1 MTQKLKI
8 FLFAMTPIFELRGAI
23 PFGLLK
29 YDLNWFEVYVISVL
43 GNLIPI
49 VFILLFFDPVSKY
62 LSKKF
67 AFMDRFF
74 MYLFERTRKK
84 HKDVIDKH
92 GWWGLATFVAIP
104 LPVTG
109 SWTGSLIAFLTGMSF
124 RKAFSAITV
133 GVMTAGVIVTAVV
146 KAGLEIKKYFG
157 WQTLIVILSF
167 CVFIWLIFK
176 LIKKRQ
182 TEN

>member
-1 MTQKLKI
+1 MIQKFKV

-29 YDLNWFEVYVISVL
+29 YDLNWLEVYFISVI

-49 VFILLFFDPVSKY
+49 VFILLFFDPVSNY
-62 LSKKF
+62 LSRNF
-67 AFMDRFF
+67 VFMDKFF
-74 MYLFERTRKK
+74 IHLFERTRKK
-84 HKDVIDKH
+84 HKALIDKH

-104 LPVTG
+104 LPITG

-124 RKAFSAITV
+124 KKAFSAIAV
-133 GVMTAGVIVTAVV
+133 GVMSAGVIVTAVV
-146 KAGLEIKKYFG
+146 KAGLEIKRYFG

-167 CVFIWLIFK
+167 CLLIWLLFT

-182 TEN
+182 TTN